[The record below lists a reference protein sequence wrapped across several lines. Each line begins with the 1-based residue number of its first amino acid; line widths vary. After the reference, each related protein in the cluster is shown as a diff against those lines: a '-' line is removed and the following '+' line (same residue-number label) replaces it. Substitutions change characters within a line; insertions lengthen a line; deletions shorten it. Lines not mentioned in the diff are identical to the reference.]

1 MVHLLVFI
9 VFYIKPDEFNRPVGL
24 VMENNNNNN
33 KTLEILDMLHSS
45 LGFPRSHFENQA

>member
-9 VFYIKPDEFNRPVGL
+9 VFYIKPDEFNWPVGL
-24 VMENNNNNN
+24 VMENNNNN